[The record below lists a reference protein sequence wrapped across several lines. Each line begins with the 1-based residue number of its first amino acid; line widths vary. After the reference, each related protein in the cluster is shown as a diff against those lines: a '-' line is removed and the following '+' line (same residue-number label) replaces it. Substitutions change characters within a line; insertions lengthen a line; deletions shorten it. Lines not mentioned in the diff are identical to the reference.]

1 MHRISSKHLIALSLT
16 LIGTFAS
23 APLYAQ
29 QPSIFPIVVSLPSA
43 SSFSS
48 SNDTAEDIAANQQQ
62 PSEPQS
68 QQLQAPA
75 GTGQSKRVLGI
86 IPNFRSV
93 GTNARLPPQSVKD
106 KFIGASQD
114 SFDYSSTIIPTFLAG
129 YGYGRNSV
137 PQFGT
142 GGVGFGRYL
151 WHTTVDQT
159 VENYMVEFFVPV
171 ATHEDTRYYT
181 LGRGGFF
188 KRTGYALSRAVVTRS
203 DSGKETF
210 NISEIVGAG
219 ASAGIS
225 NLYYPAPQRTLS
237 NTANN
242 WTLDVGLDATT
253 FVLREF
259 WPDIDHRLFHDK

>member
-1 MHRISSKHLIALSLT
+1 MHRILSKYVIAPLLMF
-16 LIGTFAS
+16 IGILPLGA
-23 APLYAQ
+23 LYAQ
-29 QPSIFPIVVSLPSA
+29 QPAVPPALSLPA
-43 SSFSS
+43 VSS
-48 SNDTAEDIAANQQQ
+48 SLSNNDNTEEKTANLQQ
-62 PSEPQS
+62 PSVPPNIATS
-68 QQLQAPA
+68 N
-75 GTGQSKRVLGI
+75 GQSKRVLGI

-93 GTNARLPPQSVKD
+93 STNARLPPQSAKE

-114 SFDYSSTIIPTFLAG
+114 SFDYSSIIIPALLAS

-142 GGVGFGRYL
+142 GGVAFGRYL

-159 VENYMVEFFVPV
+159 VENYMVEFFVPI

-181 LGRGGFF
+181 LGHGGFF
-188 KRTGYALSRAVVTRS
+188 KRTGYALSRTVITRS

-219 ASAGIS
+219 AAAGIS

-237 NTANN
+237 NTANG
-242 WTLDVGLDATT
+242 WTLDVGLDAAT

-259 WPDIDHRLFHDK
+259 WPDINHRLFHNSQN